1 MRAYV
6 TATGMAL
13 GLVAAWGGSG
23 AIRRLRSGDSP
34 STPAGPADRGETGRI
49 RRPATSPAK
58 ARWIQPFLPNNF
70 LIAIRPGDV

>member
-49 RRPATSPAK
+49 RRPQPAPPK
-58 ARWIQPFLPNNF
+58 HDGFSHFYPTTF
-70 LIAIRPGDV
+70 